1 MAVCAHL
8 HIFNERVRLLI
19 FEAKPLG
26 SINLETNETFKH
38 DGSRP
43 QLILDPIFG
52 SKPGEAASSKELD
65 PRREPLMLLTAGD
78 CHTVCLC
85 AESKHLATPSV
96 LHRVGVLLLSQVPS
110 PPGLV
115 SCTCPQCRPVSYMI
129 SRPTSP
135 QVAWQF
141 NESVARL
148 AQNTASSSHPASP
161 PSAASLTIPTKL
173 VMLPDYSKP
182 PPPDSVLLRL
192 IDPWKDAVIGLELCL
207 ILCRQASCLLPLNV

>member
-1 MAVCAHL
+1 VAVCAHL

-26 SINLETNETFKH
+26 SINLETNEAFKH
-38 DGSRP
+38 DGSPP

-115 SCTCPQCRPVSYMI
+115 SCTRLQCFMHLSSVSASFIHDIPPHLPSGGVAVQRI
-129 SRPTSP
+129 SCSSRQKYGKLIPPCITPIGSFFDHP
-135 QVAWQF
+135 
-141 NESVARL
+141 NEAGHASRLLQAAAAR
-148 AQNTASSSHPASP
+148 
-161 PSAASLTIPTKL
+161 
-173 VMLPDYSKP
+173 
-182 PPPDSVLLRL
+182 
-192 IDPWKDAVIGLELCL
+192 
-207 ILCRQASCLLPLNV
+207 